1 MLYWK
6 ASNYLFTGSWPLA
19 FGEEA
24 IERSVTAA
32 NPFKS
37 GVEANPAWSSQYFNV
52 SFNNGTATAQLPGLF
67 VTPDG
72 SRPLPTVILTT
83 GTDFTKEETFLQFGL
98 EALARGYAVLAYDG
112 PGQGAVLKNDPH
124 MPFYADWGPVLGV
137 ILNYVEDD
145 LANFVQLDKIAQCVS
160 GRVPGNK
167 GLRRQQRQ
175 AGSLRAKPSTVLGH
189 PSLREILPGAGAGRV
204 RTPPVCGPD

>member
-1 MLYWK
+1 MHDPDGKFDNRAIQMLYWK

-124 MPFYADWGPVLGV
+124 MPFYAGVSLGGYLGTRGCADNSDRLAACVPNPPQFSVIPVYERFSQGLAQGVYGPLQF
-137 ILNYVEDD
+137 
-145 LANFVQLDKIAQCVS
+145 AAQTEPS
-160 GRVPGNK
+160 SLPPG
-167 GLRRQQRQ
+167 
-175 AGSLRAKPSTVLGH
+175 
-189 PSLREILPGAGAGRV
+189 
-204 RTPPVCGPD
+204 